1 MIEITVRD
9 TETGETQTETI
20 ENDYVVITDGNRYV
34 ANTQV
39 YRKTGTHQITI
50 KVRDEG

>member
-9 TETGETQTETI
+9 TESGETTTETI
-20 ENDYVVITDGNRYV
+20 EDDYVIVTAGRHYVSNR
-34 ANTQV
+34 QV
-39 YRKTGTHQITI
+39 FRKTGTHQITI